1 MFLRLLWDIV
11 IFRLVV
17 YLLNMISLNLLI
29 LYKMV
34 IYRFLERGT
43 SDRTLEGLVQ
53 LLKCLVFSLYPL
65 YFFFTVP
72 LRIIK
77 DEKNFNINCYYL
89 IVTVFLK
96 KNSIS
101 QFSRCVVPI
110 FGYGHTFNFKSLLW
124 CIIFI
129 VHNVFKNKPF

>member
-29 LYKMV
+29 LYKNF

-53 LLKCLVFSLYPL
+53 LLKCLGFILYPL
-65 YFFFTVP
+65 YFSFTA
-72 LRIIK
+72 L
-77 DEKNFNINCYYL
+77 
-89 IVTVFLK
+89 
-96 KNSIS
+96 
-101 QFSRCVVPI
+101 
-110 FGYGHTFNFKSLLW
+110 
-124 CIIFI
+124 
-129 VHNVFKNKPF
+129 

>member
-11 IFRLVV
+11 IFRFVV
-17 YLLNMISLNLLI
+17 YLLNMIRLNLLI
-29 LYKMV
+29 LYKNF

-53 LLKCLVFSLYPL
+53 LLKCLGFILYS
-65 YFFFTVP
+65 P

-77 DEKNFNINCYYL
+77 DEQNLNINCYYL